1 MALHCI
7 YKRNPQKLRKVQQSV
22 IKDKNDN
29 AKRAPILIYV
39 ITKKTYSDNGN
50 FHDLGGAITN
60 LFLEAFNQG
69 LIMKWVALINL
80 LISDVLMKKL
90 CQGKQNLGRI

>member
-22 IKDKNDN
+22 IKDRNDY
-29 AKRAPILIYV
+29 AKRAAILIYV

-50 FHDLGGAITN
+50 FPDLGGAIQMC
-60 LFLEAFNQG
+60 FLKHS
-69 LIMKWVALINL
+69 IKV
-80 LISDVLMKKL
+80 
-90 CQGKQNLGRI
+90 